1 MDASRTRPAQGPDKP
16 VVQPPSVTLAPTR
29 PGTPPAQARSGLW
42 HRLANPAQ
50 QPPVQQPRKSL
61 FRK

>member
-1 MDASRTRPAQGPDKP
+1 MDAPCTRPAQGPDKP
-16 VVQPPSVTLAPTR
+16 KATVRSPSLILASPR
-29 PGTPPAQARSGLW
+29 PDTPPAQARPCLS

-50 QPPVQQPRKSL
+50 QPRKSL

>member
-1 MDASRTRPAQGPDKP
+1 MDVPRTRLAQSPDKP
-16 VVQPPSVTLAPTR
+16 AVRPPSLILAPTR
-29 PGTPPAQARSGLW
+29 PDTPPAQARPCLS

-50 QPPVQQPRKSL
+50 QPPAQQPRKSL

>member
-1 MDASRTRPAQGPDKP
+1 MDASRTRPDTPGATAKNPFLT
-16 VVQPPSVTLAPTR
+16 PPPTR
-29 PGTPPAQARSGLW
+29 PETPPAQARPCLL

-50 QPPVQQPRKSL
+50 QPRKSL